1 MKAETHKLV
10 FLLAGLLS
18 SAVLVGCT
26 SGPGMLRSNPRSH
39 NCGDPACADPYCSDL
54 SEFAMVD
61 DPACAPSGSCAPEGC
76 GDGFAMAADNFGE
89 ACAEPMT
96 VNGVGSGLAACAGPG
111 APCAAVA
118 AGKPCLGGCQGG
130 VQHASFQGP
139 SPLPR
144 ELDKTTLPR
153 HVIEA
158 PDILLIEAVDNLR
171 LESSRLQ
178 AGDSLIVQVGQTL
191 PVDRDE
197 GRVDQ
202 LFKVVNGVY
211 SVNVDGYI
219 DLGPEYGKVLMDG
232 LTLDEARARMDQH
245 LRRTLQSPKLYLAFA
260 NARTRQL
267 ISGQHLVR
275 SDGTVS
281 LGIYGSVYVTGSTIE
296 EAQFRIQQHLAAHI
310 HRPQVSVDV
319 LAYNSKFYYVIADG
333 GGAGEQVIKLP
344 CTGNET
350 VLDAIANIRGLPT
363 VASKSEIWIARPAPA
378 GTGASQRLRVHWNDI
393 ARNGVT
399 DTNYQLLP
407 GDRLYVKAD
416 DLIVFDTWVAKITA
430 PWERIFGFTILG
442 NGTVR
447 ALQRGRAA
455 QGGGGGGIGF

>member
-1 MKAETHKLV
+1 
-10 FLLAGLLS
+10 
-18 SAVLVGCT
+18 
-26 SGPGMLRSNPRSH
+26 
-39 NCGDPACADPYCSDL
+39 
-54 SEFAMVD
+54 MVD
-61 DPACAPSGSCAPEGC
+61 DAACAPGFGGSCATEGC
-76 GDGFAMAADNFGE
+76 SDGCAHSSGVASAPVVIHDQGFG
-89 ACAEPMT
+89 
-96 VNGVGSGLAACAGPG
+96 GVGSGLAACATPG
-111 APCAAVA
+111 SGSSCMATAS
-118 AGKPCLGGCQGG
+118 GKPCQGGCGG
-130 VQHASFQGP
+130 GCVQQAGFRSGP
-139 SPLPR
+139 SQLPR

-153 HVIEA
+153 HIIEP

-178 AGDSLIVQVGQTL
+178 AGDSLVVQVGQTI
-191 PVDRDE
+191 PVDRTE

-202 LFKVVNGVY
+202 MFKVVNGVY
-211 SVNVDGYI
+211 SVNVDGYV

-232 LTLDEARARMDQH
+232 LTLDEARARMDKH
-245 LRRTLQSPKLYLAFA
+245 LRRTLKSPKLYLAFA
-260 NARTRQL
+260 DARTHQF

-275 SDGTVS
+275 PDGTVS
-281 LGIYGSVYVTGSTIE
+281 LGTYGSVYVTGMTLE
-296 EAQFRIQQHLAAHI
+296 EAQFRVQQHLAAHI
-310 HRPQVSVDV
+310 HRPQVSMDV
-319 LAYNSKFYYVIADG
+319 LAYNSKYYYVIADG
-333 GGAGEQVIKLP
+333 GGAGEQVIRLP

-350 VLDAIANIRGLPT
+350 VLDAIANINGLPT

-393 ARNGVT
+393 VRGGTT

-455 QGGGGGGIGF
+455 QGAGGGIGF